1 MKKTFNKYEKDFLS
15 KVTERVGEKS
25 RKDLIAIG
33 CEKVRMW
40 DKWVEVVSW
49 GDINATV
56 VVKTPLGIARYQ
68 YPFKV
73 YHPFVNLEVV
83 GDGYLNMFSNG
94 IEYRIGEDRYGV
106 IGDICWAKN
115 EEYLSSFERI
125 AFGSFRD
132 FLKKYEP
139 RSVAICTL
147 LFKKEAYK
155 QSHPID
161 YVCFEVENKFLVG
174 YGLDY
179 DGYGRNI
186 PEVYI
191 LNE

>member
-1 MKKTFNKYEKDFLS
+1 MIIIEDIVDTGNTLDA
-15 KVTERVGEKS
+15 
-25 RKDLIAIG
+25 LI
-33 CEKVRMW
+33 
-40 DKWVEVVSW
+40 
-49 GDINATV
+49 
-56 VVKTPLGIARYQ
+56 
-68 YPFKV
+68 
-73 YHPFVNLEVV
+73 
-83 GDGYLNMFSNG
+83 
-94 IEYRIGEDRYGV
+94 
-106 IGDICWAKN
+106 
-115 EEYLSSFERI
+115 
-125 AFGSFRD
+125 D